1 MLNPFFNTY
10 LPSIFFFTQDE
21 EENGFGI
28 DISRDLNDQIENPRI
43 LKNLSIQSSEEEEGA
58 NSASSIANRLV
69 IAGE

>member
-1 MLNPFFNTY
+1 MLNPFPNTY
-10 LPSIFFFTQDE
+10 LPSIFTQDE

-43 LKNLSIQSSEEEEGA
+43 LKNLSIQSSEEEEGGA
-58 NSASSIANRLV
+58 NTASSIANRLV